1 MIYAEKLLEQATPMF
16 RNHHTIEFIQQI
28 QYHNIS
34 FSLLH
39 QTISLSTAYIHAVC
53 PESNLAPV
61 LLLPGF
67 DSSLLEFRSL
77 LPLLA
82 AQSSVWAVDRFGSGF
97 TEFVTEIPVNPSS
110 IRQHLYAVWQT
121 LIQRPV
127 VLVGA
132 SLGGATAIDFALHYP
147 DLVQSLVLIDSV
159 GFSGGF
165 PIGQL
170 LPHALC
176 EWGADWLFLRKW
188 VALNAVSALP
198 FADPRLPDDVRC
210 AQLHQSMPGWKQ
222 AIVSWTQ
229 SGGYAQLSQEI
240 QAVQH
245 PTLLLWGEKDDV
257 LGTADALRFEQAIDR
272 CKLIWLKNCGHAPHL
287 EQPQQVAALIQTHSG
302 LLA

>member
-1 MIYAEKLLEQATPMF
+1 MIDAERLLNQATQIIQ
-16 RNHHTIEFIQQI
+16 NQNTIEFIQQI
-28 QYHNIS
+28 QYQSLS

-39 QTISLSTAYIHAVC
+39 PTISLSTAYVHAVC
-53 PESNLAPV
+53 SKSNLAPV

-67 DSSLLEFRSL
+67 DSSLLEFRHL

-82 AQSSVWAVDRFGSGF
+82 TRFSVWAVDRFGSGF
-97 TEFVTEIPVNPSS
+97 TEFVSEVPVNPSS
-110 IRQHLYAVWQT
+110 IRQHLYAMWQT

-127 VLVGA
+127 VLVGT

-165 PIGQL
+165 PVWQF
-170 LPHALC
+170 LPHFLC

-188 VALNAVSALP
+188 AALNAVSILP
-198 FADPRLPDDVRC
+198 LTDSTLPDDIRC

-229 SGGYAQLSQEI
+229 SGGYTPLSEEI
-240 QAVQH
+240 RAVTH

-257 LGTADALRFEQAIDR
+257 LGTADALRFEQAIAN
-272 CKLIWLKNCGHAPHL
+272 CKLIWIKNCGHAPHL
-287 EQPQQVAALIQTHSG
+287 EQPQQVAALIQAYLG
-302 LLA
+302 F